1 MSETET
7 EAGIETGT
15 PADAVPEQRQSD
27 EPGTPDQAQDAQEP
41 VEEWPPREWRETTRS
56 AGHRQALYIALG
68 MVAVFVVLVL
78 VATWGKNNG

>member
-7 EAGIETGT
+7 GIEAGA

-27 EPGTPDQAQDAQEP
+27 EPGGAQQAQDVQAP
-41 VEEWPPREWRETTRS
+41 AEEWPPREWRETTRS

-68 MVAVFVVLVL
+68 MIAIFVVLVL